1 MNRAFSLYSCSIVSI
16 KNLIKIDEQN
26 KASLLNYG
34 KNQYVCPECYKP
46 LFPKSIN
53 SKYSKPHFSHYE
65 KGIYDPDCSI
75 RKKRNN
81 RNKLKEYLNKNKSIA
96 KQIFQDIY
104 IKASIIHIKK
114 SINSYIN
121 EILNIQ
127 NENYNFYFN
136 YKNNNFEFK
145 SSKSEFKS
153 KEIYSINLEQ
163 KDLIFSFKKY
173 SDLIFGF
180 ENSRSTYQSRDLCQ
194 KIISPLIKDIRDSK
208 LQVSNNLIEE
218 AIEEIFI
225 TISLTKGFGDIQYY
239 LVYASLLLTI
249 ISYSRRSIKKIDFDL
264 FSIDIEEI
272 LPNLPLNIKESFLSF
287 FATIPD
293 TNFNNIIDD
302 FKLDTILQNNK
313 YMTSIKER
321 LIWFLNLI
329 KFEDISLSD
338 LEELEFFNK
347 GTNSSGFIYT
357 ATSKDLQLIYKYDDI
372 VKIGRSIDPLRREV
386 QLSGQLLN
394 NPVKISK
401 LWRVSD
407 QVKAESIIFEE
418 LSNFR
423 IKKSREI
430 FNLNSNKSDLM
441 ISKILKENDLLIK

>member
-173 SDLIFGF
+173 ADLIFSLD
-180 ENSRSTYQSRDLCQ
+180 NSRSTFQSRNLCQ
-194 KIISPLIKDIRDSK
+194 KIISPLLRDIKDSK
-208 LQVSNNLIEE
+208 DQFSDNLIEE
-218 AIEEIFI
+218 AIDEIFVS
-225 TISLTKGFGDIQYY
+225 ISLTKGFGDIQYY
-239 LVYASLLLTI
+239 LIYASLLLTI
-249 ISYSRRSIKKIDFDL
+249 ISYSRRSIKQENNEL
-264 FSIDIEEI
+264 FSIDIKKI
-272 LPNLPLNIKESFLSF
+272 LPNVPLNIKEALLSF

-293 TNFNNIIDD
+293 INFENQFD
-302 FKLDTILQNNK
+302 FKLDSILQNNK

-321 LIWFLNLI
+321 LVWFLNLI
-329 KFEDISLSD
+329 KFEDILLSD
-338 LEELEFFNK
+338 LEQFECFNNE
-347 GTNSSGFIYT
+347 TSSSGFIYT
-357 ATSKDLQLIYKYDDI
+357 ATSKDLQLIYDYKEI
-372 VKIGRSIDPLRREV
+372 VKIGRSIDPVRREV

-401 LWRVSD
+401 LWKVSD

-430 FNLNSNKSDLM
+430 FNLNSSKSELM
-441 ISKILKENDLLIK
+441 ITKILRQNDLLLN